1 MYEFLEGHGLI
12 QMILLILFIGLQ
24 FKLSLKKDG
33 KQGSI
38 ILWLMGILMV
48 LQTTSQSINQ
58 KELLNYYS
66 GIDVIV
72 DFSIEAKLYTI
83 SLMILGFIHCICRI
97 KVISKQSDH

>member
-72 DFSIEAKLYTI
+72 DFFTEAKLYTI

-97 KVISKQSDH
+97 KVSKQSDH

>member
-72 DFSIEAKLYTI
+72 DFFTEAKLYTFT
-83 SLMILGFIHCICRI
+83 LMLLGFIHCICRI
-97 KVISKQSDH
+97 KLMTKQNNN